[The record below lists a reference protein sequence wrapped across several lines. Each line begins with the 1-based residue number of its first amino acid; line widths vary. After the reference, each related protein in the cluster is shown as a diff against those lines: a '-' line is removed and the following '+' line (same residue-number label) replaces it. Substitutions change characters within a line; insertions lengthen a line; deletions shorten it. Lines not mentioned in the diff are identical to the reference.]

1 MERNYEKE
9 TNLLLVGQALVV
21 VISVELALKWRV
33 GLKIIIKKDTRNKGE
48 IFHSSI

>member
-9 TNLLLVGQALVV
+9 TNLLLVGQALIV

-33 GLKIIIKKDTRNKGE
+33 GLKIIKKDTRNKGE